1 MPMGN
6 KVTGLKEHYDN
17 YHKLDY
23 SYYKPEPIS
32 LHSRKVITGNVLPV
46 PLSMQHTKYFA
57 LSSFSMIYAV
67 CAYLTHQALGGGG
80 GGSQRFS
87 EALRY
92 SRRVTGTCKMS

>member
-17 YHKLDY
+17 YNKLDY

-46 PLSMQHTKYFA
+46 PLSMQRTKYFA

-67 CAYLTHQALGGGG
+67 YAYLTHQALGGGG
-80 GGSQRFS
+80 GSQWFS

-92 SRRVTGTCKMS
+92 SRRVSGTCKMS